1 MKGRAFI
8 SSIQKERKRRG
19 WIQLQVQADVDVWSG
34 MVSDTLLKIS
44 VFSVKW
50 EGKSSSQMKGVESA
64 C

>member
-44 VFSVKW
+44 VFSVK
-50 EGKSSSQMKGVESA
+50 
-64 C
+64 